1 MKIIAQFQFYLQ
13 YVLPRGDDWQN
24 TGVAFSFPNFV
35 VKVRPRN
42 LEEELFPNEIDK
54 TLSTM
59 QLTLVRISLPTG
71 SLSRI
76 VKDTSFDRLEAIVE
90 GEINSKE
97 EMRNVEI
104 QAAYR
109 EVAVR
114 ACNIFIN
121 HCRVV
126 SQSLF
131 MTGIEEH
138 YRLQDRKYY
147 VLIPHTISWF
157 DGETGIGLPAYEG
170 GVNAAAGSGA
180 IQSPERGSVTM
191 VSIQQS
197 LSKGKDPNL
206 IDSLLL
212 DARERIVMLRFREA
226 VLSICTACE
235 VASNEYL
242 SRKGRVNDAQ
252 VKKFLKKNVSFAEK
266 RFDLLTNL
274 ISGKSLKVENAATF
288 DLVEKVYRSRNNI
301 AHEGRAI
308 YEDGGSTIEVDAPIA
323 TEFLEAAENAV
334 KWLANL

>member
-1 MKIIAQFQFYLQ
+1 M
-13 YVLPRGDDWQN
+13 PRSDDWHN
-24 TGVAFSFPNFV
+24 KGVVFNFPNFV

-42 LEEELFPNEIDK
+42 LEEELFSSEIDK

-59 QLTLVRISLPTG
+59 QLTLSRISLSIGPI
-71 SLSRI
+71 SRS
-76 VKDTSFDRLEAIVE
+76 VKDICLDKIETIVE
-90 GEINSKE
+90 GEVNSKDE
-97 EMRNVEI
+97 INNTEI
-104 QAAYR
+104 QAAYKKL
-109 EVAVR
+109 AVR
-114 ACNIFIN
+114 ACNEFID

-126 SQSLF
+126 SRSLF

-157 DGETGIGLPAYEG
+157 DGETGMGLPAYEG
-170 GVNAAAGSGA
+170 GVNAAAGSGV

-212 DARERIVMLRFREA
+212 DARERIVILRFREA
-226 VLSICTACE
+226 ILSICTACE

-242 SRKGRVNDAQ
+242 SRKGKVNDAQ
-252 VKKFLKKNVSFAEK
+252 AKKLLKKKVSFAVK

-274 ISGKSLKVENAATF
+274 ISGKSLKGENAATF
-288 DLVEKVYRSRNNI
+288 DLIEKACRSRNNI
-301 AHEGRAI
+301 AHEGCAI